1 MGLTE
6 SMALALACRWLTD
19 TGALWDP
26 GMKAEATDVSARR
39 RSTNILLQSTYCI
52 KKTMRICIDVDV

>member
-1 MGLTE
+1 MGLTV

-19 TGALWDP
+19 TGALCDP

-39 RSTNILLQSTYCI
+39 RSTNILLGLSINTHEDEWMNI
-52 KKTMRICIDVDV
+52 M